1 MDAIHLST
9 ARRLDAK
16 EFFTY
21 EPRLVKFGE
30 LTGLAVSEPYTTQP
44 PRDAKGLQPTVTG
57 RYPTRSALAPE

>member
-30 LTGLAVSEPYTTQP
+30 LTGLAVSSPYTTQP
-44 PRDAKGLQPTVTG
+44 LLPE
-57 RYPTRSALAPE
+57 TRKDFNRQ